1 MRKSLFIMTAFAVM
15 LPASV
20 GVSAPASAHVRNYA
34 HHHYH
39 GRTIRNY
46 RSCRHSPGN
55 AGLIAGGVGGAVVGS
70 QVIGHGILGIGAGAV
85 GGALAGRAVDR
96 SITAKRRCR

>member
-1 MRKSLFIMTAFAVM
+1 MRKFLLPLTAFAVM
-15 LPASV
+15 LPASF
-20 GVSAPASAHVRNYA
+20 GVAAPASSHVRNYR
-34 HHHYH
+34 HHHYQ

-70 QVIGHGILGIGAGAV
+70 EVIGHGLIGIGAGAV
-85 GGALAGRAVDR
+85 GGALAGRAIDR